1 MTSPRSRARF
11 GWTLDIRRVW
21 HRYWAPSLRCG
32 PPRYARRDSRGGS
45 LHMSCL
51 NSNFYFRRG
60 FQQTSGVGMLRAFGD
75 LLGGSYLHNLAAIHH
90 RNARREIAH
99 DRHRVRNEQI
109 SQAEVALQLRQQID
123 DLRAHADVE
132 RGDGFVGHDKFG
144 TQRQRARDA
153 DALPLASAEFVREAP
168 PDRFVEAN
176 GAQEFDDAALQP
188 TLSQS
193 TRQGWGALFSMNDE
207 RLGDD
212 VLDAEAGIERGE
224 GILED
229 DLHIAAQPPHFAGAG
244 GEQVAAFEADAA
256 RSRLKE
262 PQNQP
267 SQRALARS
275 RFAHQSES
283 FASLNVER
291 NIVHGA
297 NFT

>member
-1 MTSPRSRARF
+1 
-11 GWTLDIRRVW
+11 
-21 HRYWAPSLRCG
+21 
-32 PPRYARRDSRGGS
+32 
-45 LHMSCL
+45 
-51 NSNFYFRRG
+51 
-60 FQQTSGVGMLRAFGD
+60 
-75 LLGGSYLHNLAAIHH
+75 
-90 RNARREIAH
+90 
-99 DRHRVRNEQI
+99 
-109 SQAEVALQLRQQID
+109 
-123 DLRAHADVE
+123 
-132 RGDGFVGHDKFG
+132 
-144 TQRQRARDA
+144 
-153 DALPLASAEFVREAP
+153 
-168 PDRFVEAN
+168 
-176 GAQEFDDAALQP
+176 
-188 TLSQS
+188 
-193 TRQGWGALFSMNDE
+193 MNDE

-297 NFT
+297 NFTSGLSAKRRFAVRINLGQVADFDKRHRLSSDGQLLHSFQHQTETLLAGSVG